1 LKMVSFEWRSL
12 RVTEDGLKVL
22 KVGQGGD
29 LTMTA
34 ESRRRKAVP
43 LHMCMIDRCNA
54 RDG

>member
-1 LKMVSFEWRSL
+1 MVSLEWWSL
-12 RVTEDGLKVL
+12 RVKEESSIVL

-43 LHMCMIDRCNA
+43 PPTTCA
-54 RDG
+54 